1 MQIRYKS
8 VAIRGSA
15 GGIGKMWEQ
24 HPVFFKKVSDEIEQH
39 PMLLE
44 PPNSV

>member
-1 MQIRYKS
+1 MQIRYKPAS
-8 VAIRGSA
+8 IRGSA
-15 GGIGKMWEQ
+15 EGIGKVRKQ

-39 PMLLE
+39 PMLME